1 MLTNLIGN
9 AVRHTPSG
17 GAVSV
22 SAQGVIGGVRVDVY
36 DSGPGIPAESL
47 PKVFEQFYRA
57 EQSRSRAKGGGS
69 GLGLTIA
76 KAIVETHGGVIGAEN
91 RFEGGARFYFV
102 LPNG

>member
-1 MLTNLIGN
+1 M
-9 AVRHTPSG
+9 RHTSKG

-47 PKVFEQFYRA
+47 SKVFEQFYRG
-57 EQSRSRAKGGGS
+57 EQSRSRAYGGGS

-76 KAIVETHGGVIGAEN
+76 KAIVEAHGGAIGAEN
-91 RFEGGARFYFV
+91 RFERGARFYFV
-102 LPNG
+102 LPNE